1 MNPLFFMFPNNMD
14 YFVETVLFEMDL
26 QVEYG
31 SEVFIE
37 EWTILEDDDF
47 EDDEG
52 VLF

>member
-1 MNPLFFMFPNNMD
+1 MFPNNMD

-31 SEVFIE
+31 SIE